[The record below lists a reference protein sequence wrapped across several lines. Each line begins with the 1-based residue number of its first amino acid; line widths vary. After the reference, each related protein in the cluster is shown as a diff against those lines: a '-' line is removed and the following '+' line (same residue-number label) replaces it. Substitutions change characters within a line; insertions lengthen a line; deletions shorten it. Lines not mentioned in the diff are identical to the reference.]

1 MADRIIELELFARS
15 HPTTALQGL
24 LEQLEGDRTLLEP
37 EALSARS
44 RALDGLERALG
55 LYVGDDTERARADA
69 LRDRLEA
76 LDRALCDGLREDLRR
91 GSGGARLL
99 EWAARCFI
107 AETETGEHY
116 DPLDELVSGV
126 LRLPAP
132 GDEIG
137 ALAEEMVFYQ
147 PTPARHVFDLL
158 RRLPLDAD
166 DMVIDLGAGLGHVPL
181 LVAACTAAR
190 AHGVEIEPAYVASA
204 QACAAELGL
213 ARASFACAD
222 ARAVDLQA
230 ATVFY
235 LYTPFTGAI
244 LRQVLDAI
252 ADQARRRAIR
262 VCTLGPCTAIVAAEP
277 WLGATAAWRS
287 DRVAIFHS
295 R

>member
-1 MADRIIELELFARS
+1 M
-15 HPTTALQGL
+15 TALHAL
-24 LEQLEGDRTLLEP
+24 LDALERDPTLLAP
-37 EALSARS
+37 QALRERS
-44 RALDGLERALG
+44 RALDRLERALE
-55 LYVGDDTERARADA
+55 LEGDDELERRRADR
-69 LRDRLEA
+69 LRQRLEA
-76 LDRALCDGLREDLRR
+76 LDRALCDGLRETLRRSGSGADLRAWADR
-91 GSGGARLL
+91 LSG
-99 EWAARCFI
+99 
-107 AETETGEHY
+107 AETAGGEHY
-116 DPLDELVSGV
+116 DHLDELVSGV

-158 RRLPLDAD
+158 RRLPLGAD

-181 LVAACTAAR
+181 LVAACTDAR
-190 AHGVEIEPAYVASA
+190 AHGVEIESAYVSSA
-204 QACAAELGL
+204 RSCAAELGL
-213 ARASFACAD
+213 TRATFACAD

-277 WLGATAAWRS
+277 WLDGDEGLRS
-287 DRVAIFHS
+287 DRIAVFSS